1 MSNKLFY
8 RLGLEDLVEDAPA
21 DEPESLEEIAGEA
34 SPESDVLAAEEQG
47 EEVEGDAGDVEAID
61 ADTETMGEV
70 VKGLEAAL
78 KSGKPT
84 KDAIVFS
91 NMAINAVNRKWFGGT
106 TLTVSAES
114 INSPEDAVVASM
126 EGALDKI
133 KELGRA
139 LVEKLKKL
147 WNTFSGWIKSVFD
160 GSAKLTD
167 RAHALAKKAGEMAG
181 KAAGTVDFKESNTGL
196 LETLEINGKLNKAT
210 VVAGTASVASLM
222 AALDA
227 SAVIAADMG
236 TIGERV
242 FKATTIDA
250 ASSGVGEGVKQLN
263 TAYENVLKPLDGM
276 VAVTNPSWAPEGAT
290 VARGKKILPGNN
302 GLYIVM
308 PSGENPKDL
317 GEASRMFG
325 KYKFTI
331 KDLSAGGNR
340 KLDGEAIGPNDVKA
354 LATAAAGIF
363 EKIGSYKKTYAQREH
378 LRGLVIKQLES
389 SAKEATGDNEG
400 DKARIAQERSNFARA
415 FGTAWSA
422 LVSADYMVVNYVQK
436 TAKAYLA
443 YGDLCLKAAGGGE
456 KAEEPK
462 KEEPA
467 SA

>member
-21 DEPESLEEIAGEA
+21 DEPESLEEIAGES

-47 EEVEGDAGDVEAID
+47 EEVEGDADDVEAID

-139 LVEKLKKL
+139 LIEKLKKL

-160 GSAKLTD
+160 GSAKLTA
-167 RAHALAKKAGEMAG
+167 RANALAKKAGEMAG

-196 LETLEINGKLNKAT
+196 LETLEINGKLNKDT
-210 VVAGTASVASLM
+210 VVAGTASVASLI
-222 AALDA
+222 AALHA
-227 SAVIAADMG
+227 SATIAADMG
-236 TIGERV
+236 AIGEKV

-250 ASSGVGEGVKQLN
+250 ARSSVGEGVKQLN

-276 VAVTNPSWAPEGAT
+276 VVITNPSRAPESAT

-302 GLYIVM
+302 GLYIII
-308 PSGENPKDL
+308 PSGETPKDL

-331 KDLSAGGNR
+331 MDLLSGADR
-340 KLDGEAIGPNDVKA
+340 KLEGEAIAPKDVKA

-363 EKIGSYKKTYAQREH
+363 EKIGSYKKAYAQREH

-389 SAKEATGDNEG
+389 SAKEATGNNEG

-422 LVSADYMVVNYVQK
+422 LVSADYMIVNYVQK

-467 SA
+467 AA